1 MDKTFKLNI
10 NGTKQRVRL
19 CGSRDGLPPVLI
31 VQAGPGFPL
40 LNEVAKFRDRLNLES
55 SFTVAY
61 WDQRGCGRAPLQ
73 DAKSVSFA
81 SQVDD
86 LSHVV
91 RWLAEETG
99 QQVVVL
105 GISLGATLAWQ
116 AAHHETASIKALV
129 AVSIDLDAKESD
141 SSAFAFLQER
151 SRQPGKHKMAQS
163 VKKLVS
169 PPYTNPVL
177 FQLRARLL
185 ADSGCIERGMRFG
198 DLLRGLLFSL
208 TRTYGLFGVI
218 STVRNMNTIQGKLLP
233 ELAAL
238 DLFAD
243 WHPLTI
249 PTHYIFGD
257 CDPLVT
263 PSMRKKLAGLMAGHD
278 TLISTP
284 EAGHM
289 VHFDVPSVVRSGVT
303 QAHACG
309 GENLVIHRNR

>member
-1 MDKTFKLNI
+1 MDKSFKLTI
-10 NGTKQRVRL
+10 NGTNQRVRL
-19 CGSRDGLPPVLI
+19 SGSRDGLPPVLI

-61 WDQRGCGRAPLQ
+61 WDQR
-73 DAKSVSFA
+73 V
-81 SQVDD
+81 
-86 LSHVV
+86 
-91 RWLAEETG
+91 
-99 QQVVVL
+99 
-105 GISLGATLAWQ
+105 
-116 AAHHETASIKALV
+116 
-129 AVSIDLDAKESD
+129 
-141 SSAFAFLQER
+141 
-151 SRQPGKHKMAQS
+151 
-163 VKKLVS
+163 
-169 PPYTNPVL
+169 
-177 FQLRARLL
+177 L

-208 TRTYGLFGVI
+208 NRTYGLFGVI
-218 STVRNMNTIQGKLLP
+218 SAVRNMNAIQGKLLP

-243 WHPLTI
+243 WRPLTI

-263 PSMRKKLAGLMAGHD
+263 PCMRKKLQGLMACHD

-289 VHFDVPSVVRSGVT
+289 VQFDAPSVVRSGVD
-303 QAHACG
+303 QAHAS
-309 GENLVIHRNR
+309 